1 VKKKLRQIMLEKR
14 NALAAEERAA
24 KSAKIISTLFSL
36 PEFVRAKTILF
47 YASIRSE
54 VETHKAM
61 EQALSIGKR
70 VCLPRVNREAGELEL
85 YEVSSLSSLRPGT
98 FGILEPVPEKDR
110 LVLPK
115 ALDLI
120 IVPGVAFTEKG
131 CRLGYGLAYY
141 DKLLRQTAC
150 PTVAIAFELQLI
162 PSIPAESHD
171 VDVHKIV
178 TEERVIECRK

>member
-61 EQALSIGKR
+61 
-70 VCLPRVNREAGELEL
+70 
-85 YEVSSLSSLRPGT
+85 
-98 FGILEPVPEKDR
+98 
-110 LVLPK
+110 
-115 ALDLI
+115 
-120 IVPGVAFTEKG
+120 
-131 CRLGYGLAYY
+131 
-141 DKLLRQTAC
+141 
-150 PTVAIAFELQLI
+150 
-162 PSIPAESHD
+162 
-171 VDVHKIV
+171 
-178 TEERVIECRK
+178 